1 MSEFKYYRSNSFPPV
16 VKNLLIINVLV
27 FLAQLSLEKTYH
39 LTEKFML
46 YPLIPQGLKKYVEAD
61 LGSSYYGFHPFQ
73 VFTHMFAHS
82 PTLFIHIIFNMLM
95 LWMFGRVLENV
106 WGPKRFLFFYLA
118 CGLGAAALHL
128 GVQYFRA
135 EELLLALQSGN
146 QAATDKYAGA
156 LGGALGASGAIMGIM
171 AAFAYLFPNT
181 PLMII
186 PIPFPI
192 KAKWLVLGYVA
203 LDLFGGLGAFPG
215 DNIAHFAHLGG
226 AITGF
231 LIVLYWNKTNR
242 KTLY

>member
-1 MSEFKYYRSNSFPPV
+1 
-16 VKNLLIINVLV
+16 
-27 FLAQLSLEKTYH
+27 
-39 LTEKFML
+39 
-46 YPLIPQGLKKYVEAD
+46 